1 MKRSRIKTALP
12 VYTTALSRRTICL
25 RSTRNTENI
34 TFITKTKTMY
44 QLQYIG
50 TKKNPTASHML
61 PLPINWTVIQSI
73 LKVSKFNNE
82 RYGEPIISINV
93 LIVK

>member
-25 RSTRNTENI
+25 RRNTENI
-34 TFITKTKTMY
+34 TFITKIKTMY

-50 TKKNPTASHML
+50 TKKNSTASHMM

>member
-50 TKKNPTASHML
+50 TKKN
-61 PLPINWTVIQSI
+61 WTVIQSI